1 LILVKNSAPVRGLS
15 AVKDRAILGP
25 REWRRFGDSG
35 AAMGDEGESMKPAD
49 TPAGRLGIAA
59 LVLATVLLLARAT
72 AAAEPL
78 DPTRFAEVFP
88 QATAFGAMEGAPP
101 AAPAYRDG
109 GLVGYVFSTRQVVAS
124 AGFSG
129 KPLDILAGIDLEG
142 RITGAEILEHRE
154 PILVIGVSDADLA
167 AFVAQ
172 YRGLDVRNPV
182 RVARRGGTVPG
193 EVDAVAGATISSVVF
208 NDAILR
214 AGRAVARS
222 RGLLGEAQARLD
234 FDRFAP
240 ATWDDLRKDGSLVS
254 LSVTVGEAQKRFEER
269 DARLFPAAATPA
281 PETPFL
287 EIYTGLA
294 TPARVGRNLLGQR
307 LYNRLMAEIGPG
319 DQLVFVGGRG
329 LYSFKGTNYVRDGV
343 FDRLQL
349 VQGETTVRFTKED
362 HQRVDALQIEGA
374 PELRELAVFKVSAAS
389 GFLPEHDWRLEVL
402 AEGEDASGAPVFASF
417 VLPYRLPGLYVN
429 KSAGPGEDLGTP
441 LWHQTWLERWVEI
454 GVVTLVLVVL
464 TLILV
469 FQDWVA
475 QRKRLYDGL
484 RVGFLVVTLVWLGWM
499 AGAQLSVLNVLTFSD
514 AILTEFHWDF
524 FLLEPL
530 MFILW
535 SYVAVALL
543 FWGRGVFCGWL
554 CPFGALQDLVNRA
567 AQRLKIPQWR
577 LPFALHERL
586 WPIKYI
592 VFLALF
598 AIFLGEPT
606 LALLG
611 AEVEPFKTAIILKFE
626 RAWPFVAY
634 ALALLAASAF
644 VNRAFCRY
652 LCPLGGSL
660 AIPARMR
667 MFEWLRRRW
676 QCGTPC
682 QTCAQSCPVQA
693 IHPTGQINPN
703 ECIHCLRCQVNY
715 YDEYVCPPLIDR
727 RKRREQR
734 QAAKAAQARQAAAAQ
749 EASP

>member
-1 LILVKNSAPVRGLS
+1 
-15 AVKDRAILGP
+15 
-25 REWRRFGDSG
+25 
-35 AAMGDEGESMKPAD
+35 
-49 TPAGRLGIAA
+49 
-59 LVLATVLLLARAT
+59 
-72 AAAEPL
+72 
-78 DPTRFAEVFP
+78 
-88 QATAFGAMEGAPP
+88 
-101 AAPAYRDG
+101 
-109 GLVGYVFSTRQVVAS
+109 
-124 AGFSG
+124 
-129 KPLDILAGIDLEG
+129 
-142 RITGAEILEHRE
+142 
-154 PILVIGVSDADLA
+154 
-167 AFVAQ
+167 
-172 YRGLDVRNPV
+172 
-182 RVARRGGTVPG
+182 
-193 EVDAVAGATISSVVF
+193 VF

-240 ATWDDLRKDGSLVS
+240 ASWQDLRADGSLVALS
-254 LSVTVGEAQKRFEER
+254 LSVGEAEARFDAR
-269 DARLFPAAATPA
+269 GARLFPAASAPA
-281 PETPFL
+281 PETPLL
-287 EIYTGLA
+287 EIYAGLA
-294 TPARVGRNLLGQR
+294 TPARVGRNLMGQR
-307 LYNRLMAEIGPG
+307 LYNRLMAEMAPG

-329 LYSFKGTNYVRDGV
+329 LYSFKGTRYVRDGV
-343 FDRLQL
+343 FDRIRLI
-349 VQGETTVRFTKED
+349 QGETTIQFAKED
-362 HQRVDALQIEGA
+362 HRRLDDLQIAGA
-374 PELRELAVFKVSAAS
+374 PELRELAIFKIPAAS
-389 GFLPEHDWRLEVL
+389 GFAPERDWRLEIQV
-402 AEGEDASGAPVFASF
+402 EGEAASGDPVFAVF
-417 VLPYRLPGLYVN
+417 ALPYRLPDLYIN
-429 KSAGPGEDLGTP
+429 AEAGPVEDLAAP
-441 LWHQTWLERWVEI
+441 LWHQTWRERWVEI
-454 GVVTLVLVVL
+454 AVLALVLVAL

-484 RVGFLVVTLVWLGWM
+484 RVGVLVVTLVWLGWM

-530 MFILW
+530 MFVLW

-554 CPFGALQDLVNRA
+554 CPFGAFQDLVNRA
-567 AQRLKIPQWR
+567 AQRLGIPQWR

-592 VFLALF
+592 AFLALF

-611 AEVEPFKTAIILKFE
+611 AEIEPFKTAIVLKFE
-626 RAWPFVAY
+626 RTWPFVLY
-634 ALALLAASAF
+634 PVALLVASLF

-682 QTCAQSCPVQA
+682 QICAESCPVQA

-715 YDEYVCPPLIDR
+715 YDEYVCPPLIER

-734 QAAKAAQARQAAAAQ
+734 QAAKAAREVSA
-749 EASP
+749 